1 MSSQLTTVESNSFQP
16 AASGT
21 VREETTAAAPHR
33 QNGGAEKQ
41 SKTQILCEQA
51 INRLAEALEKGQS
64 DALKFYLGVMARFH
78 QYSFCNQLLILA
90 QRPEAS
96 HVAGY
101 QRWQALGR
109 QVQKGEK
116 GIQILAPIPAKLA
129 EEPEAEHETTPHRLC
144 GFRTVY
150 VFDVAQTSGKPLP
163 EAPQAQGDPGNS
175 LAGLKALYAKQGIA
189 LEYKPSLGGPEG
201 LSTKGKVYVLSGLNP
216 AREFSVLVHEL
227 AHELLHGADRRKGLD
242 RKVLETEAEA
252 VAYVVGLSSGLDL
265 NTASADYISLYNGN
279 RDTLR
284 ASFEAITRTAAR
296 IIAALTETN

>member
-1 MSSQLTTVESNSFQP
+1 MSSQITTVESNSFQP
-16 AASGT
+16 AAGAI
-21 VREETTAAAPHR
+21 REETTAAAPHR
-33 QNGGAEKQ
+33 KNGGAEKQ

-51 INRLAEALEKGQS
+51 INRLADAVEKGES
-64 DALKFYLGVMARFH
+64 EAIKTYLGVMARFH

-90 QRPEAS
+90 PRPDAT

-129 EEPEAEHETTPHRLC
+129 EEPEQEQETAPHHLC
-144 GFRTVY
+144 GFRAVY
-150 VFDVAQTSGKPLP
+150 VFDVAQTTGKTLP

-175 LAGLKALYAKQGIA
+175 LAVLKAFYTKQGIA

-201 LSTKGKVYVLSGLNP
+201 VSTKGKVYVLSGLNP

-227 AHELLHGADRRKGLD
+227 AHELLHGADRRKELD

-252 VAYVVGLSSGLDL
+252 VAYVVGLATGLDM
-265 NTASADYISLYNGN
+265 NTASADYISLYKGN

-284 ASFEAITRTAAR
+284 ASFEAIARTAAR